1 MAVKTVVRNIKL
13 YFKIIGLLI
22 RSRTTF
28 RFDFFTQIIAIFLK
42 EASRIAILWV
52 ILDRFQAVG
61 GWTLWEMG
69 VLYSMT
75 TFINRFFLA
84 FFGGAETIG
93 FQVLAGELD
102 DYLITP
108 INPFFLLLAKHTNA
122 WRSFYNISILLMFIF
137 CAVKAGVTVTAATVV
152 VFFVFVVS
160 ASTILLSIYFL
171 IGTISFWLLKVEAL
185 NRLLKTL
192 LTNYS
197 HYPIHIYGK
206 VLGFIFSFIIPIG
219 FISYYPSAVL
229 LSKIEN
235 MLFNPYLGYFSP
247 LIAIVFFLLS
257 YRFWTFGLK
266 HYCSTGT

>member
-1 MAVKTVVRNIKL
+1 MAVKTVRRNTKL
-13 YFKIIGLLI
+13 YFKIIKLLI

-28 RFDFFTQIIAIFLK
+28 RFDFFTMTVSVFLK

-52 ILDRFQAVG
+52 ILDRFKAVG

-75 TFINRFFLA
+75 TFINRFFLS
-84 FFGGAETIG
+84 FFGGAEYIG
-93 FQVLAGELD
+93 YQVLAGDLD
-102 DYLITP
+102 DFLITP
-108 INPFFLLLAKHTNA
+108 VNPFFLLLAKHTNA

-152 VFFVFVVS
+152 VFLVFVAS
-160 ASTILLSIYFL
+160 ASVILLSFHFF
-171 IGTISFWLLKVEAL
+171 IGTLSFWLLKVEAL
-185 NRLLKTL
+185 SRLLKTL
-192 LTNYS
+192 SSSYS
-197 HYPIHIYGK
+197 QYPIHIYGK

-235 MLFNPYLGYFSP
+235 VLYNPYLGYFSP
-247 LIAIVFFLLS
+247 LIAAAFFLAS
-257 YRFWTFGLK
+257 YRFWLFGLK
-266 HYCSTGT
+266 YYCSTGT